1 VEQDVVVVG
10 AGVAGL
16 TSAVCLAE
24 AGLPVRIRAGVP
36 PLRTTSVVAGAIAG
50 GASFADP
57 NEATGSWHE
66 AEEAVR
72 WHEES
77 LDEFTELAARPG
89 TGVRIGHGRMVCA
102 EGDAIPGW
110 ARRQPDFRPC
120 SPLERAGYAVGFW
133 MSVPVI
139 DMRQYLEYLTR
150 RLTAAGGTLDLRPV
164 ASLGEAAAHARI
176 VVNCAG
182 ADAGRLAGDP
192 SVVPVRGQHVVVDNP
207 GLSEFLFEF
216 PGAGHRSPTFTGIVP
231 HADRV
236 VLGGTAERGS
246 TSLAPDPAATDAILR
261 RCVAVEPRLAGAE
274 VRAVEV
280 GLRAARPDIRL
291 TDERVEDVTVIHN
304 YGHGGVA
311 VGMSWGCARRV
322 AQLASAGRVLGR
334 SL

>member
-1 VEQDVVVVG
+1 MKDEVVVIG

-24 AGLPVRIRAGVP
+24 AGLRVRIRAVVP
-36 PLRTTSVVAGAIAG
+36 PRRTTSVVAGAIAG

-57 NEATGSWHE
+57 DEVTGTWHE
-66 AEEAVR
+66 ADEAVR
-72 WHEES
+72 WHEVS
-77 LDEFTELAARPG
+77 LEEFTTLAAQPD

-102 EGDAIPGW
+102 EVGAIPRW
-110 ARRQPDFRPC
+110 AHRQPDFRPC
-120 SPLERAGYAVGFW
+120 SPQERAGYPVGFW
-133 MSVPVI
+133 MSVPVV
-139 DMRQYLEYLTR
+139 DMRRYLDFLTR
-150 RLTAAGGTLDLRPV
+150 RFTAAGGELDLRPV
-164 ASLGEAAAHARI
+164 ASLGEVAAHARI

-192 SVVPVRGQHVVVDNP
+192 TVVPVRGQHVVVDNP
-207 GLSEFLFEF
+207 GLTEFLFEF
-216 PGAGHRSPTFTGIVP
+216 PGARHRSPTFTGIVP

-246 TSLAPDPAATDAILR
+246 WSLDPDPATTAAILS
-261 RCVAVEPRLAGAE
+261 RCVAVEPRLAGAGIS
-274 VRAVEV
+274 AVEV

-291 TDERVEDVTVIHN
+291 TDERLEDATVIHN

-322 AQLASAGRVLGR
+322 AQLATASRTR
-334 SL
+334 

>member
-1 VEQDVVVVG
+1 MEREVVVVG
-10 AGVAGL
+10 AGIAGL

-24 AGLPVRIRAGVP
+24 AGLPVRIRAARHP
-36 PLRTTSVVAGAIAG
+36 RSTTSAVAGAIAG

-57 NEATGSWHE
+57 DGPAGTWHE
-66 AEEAVR
+66 ADEAVR

-77 LDEFTELAARPG
+77 LEEFADLAARAG
-89 TGVRIGHGRMVCA
+89 TGVRVGHGRMVCA
-102 EGDAIPGW
+102 EGEGVPAW

-120 SPLERAGYAVGFW
+120 SPGERAGFAVGFW
-133 MSVPVI
+133 MSLPVV
-139 DMRQYLEYLTR
+139 DMRRYLDYLVLR
-150 RLTAAGGTLDLRPV
+150 FTAAGGVLDLRPV
-164 ASLGEAAAHARI
+164 ASLAEAGRDART

-182 ADAGRLAGDP
+182 ADAGRLAGDHA
-192 SVVPVRGQHVVVDNP
+192 VVPVRGQHVVVDNP
-207 GLSEFLFEF
+207 GLTEFLFEL
-216 PGAGHRSPTFTGIVP
+216 PGRGHRSSAFTGIVP

-246 TSLAPDPAATDAILR
+246 WSLEPDPAATEAILS
-261 RCVAVEPRLAGAE
+261 RCAAVEPRLAGAE
-274 VRAVEV
+274 IRAVEV

-322 AQLASAGRVLGR
+322 VQLATAGRLR
-334 SL
+334 